1 MKVCI
6 LKEYMQR
13 IGMTGKELSRKSGL
27 SEAAIS
33 QILNNGRSG
42 NLKSWIAITGA
53 LNCKLDDL
61 FIEEVE
67 DGEIR

>member
-13 IGMTGKELSRKSGL
+13 IGMTGKELSRKSGI

-33 QILNNGRSG
+33 RILNDVRLG

-53 LNCKLDDL
+53 LDCTLDDL
-61 FIEEVE
+61 FEEVE
-67 DGEIR
+67 DND